1 MWDNRLMTALPSPG
15 SRIRRL
21 RQLRGMKQSHL
32 AERLGVAQTTVS
44 RWESGAWKLSPEDLA
59 RVLERLQGAPSA
71 DAALRRL
78 IEASPLA
85 THLIHD
91 IDHRL
96 IAASPARDRQW
107 RGAAREH
114 IGRPL
119 WRYATRAIVAA
130 EAELENRGWW
140 ELAAPESVQIVT
152 EAGGG
157 EDIRV
162 VAGAMVWERVWLSDG
177 TPGRLCTSLGTVA

>member
-1 MWDNRLMTALPSPG
+1 MTQAALPSPG

-32 AERLGVAQTTVS
+32 AEHLGVAQTTVS

-59 RVLERLQGAPSA
+59 RVLEALQGMPSG
-71 DAALRRL
+71 DIALRRL

-96 IAASPARDRQW
+96 IAASPTRDRQW
-107 RGAAREH
+107 CGAASEH

-119 WRYATRAIVAA
+119 WRYATPAIMTA
-130 EAELENRGWW
+130 EAELESRGWW
-140 ELAAPESVQIVT
+140 ELAAPEAVQVVT
-152 EAGGG
+152 EAGEG

-177 TPGRLCTSLGTVA
+177 TPGRLCTSLAGA

>member
-1 MWDNRLMTALPSPG
+1 
-15 SRIRRL
+15 
-21 RQLRGMKQSHL
+21 MKQSHL

-59 RVLERLQGAPSA
+59 RVLDALRGAPSG

-91 IDHRL
+91 VDHRL
-96 IAASPARDRQW
+96 IAASPLRDWQW
-107 RGAAREH
+107 RGAASEH

-119 WRYATRAIVAA
+119 WRYATETIIAA
-130 EAELENRGWW
+130 EAELDHRGWW
-140 ELAAPESVQIVT
+140 ELAAPESVKIVT

-177 TPGRLCTSLGTVA
+177 TPGRLCTSLGGVA

>member
-1 MWDNRLMTALPSPG
+1 MTALPSPG

-44 RWESGAWKLSPEDLA
+44 RWESGACRLSVEDLA
-59 RVLERLQGAPSA
+59 RALHLLQGAPPA
-71 DAALRRL
+71 DTALHRL
-78 IEASPLA
+78 IEASLLA

-91 IDHRL
+91 LDHRL

-107 RGAAREH
+107 RGATSDH
-114 IGRPL
+114 IGRSL
-119 WRYATRAIVAA
+119 WRYATDAIIAA
-130 EAELENRGWW
+130 EAELESRGWW
-140 ELAAPESVQIVT
+140 ELAAPDPVRLVT
-152 EAGGG
+152 AAGGG

-162 VAGAMVWERVWLSDG
+162 VAGAMIWERVWLSDG
-177 TPGRLCTSLGTVA
+177 TPGRLCTSLGA

>member
-1 MWDNRLMTALPSPG
+1 
-15 SRIRRL
+15 
-21 RQLRGMKQSHL
+21 MKQSHL

-59 RVLERLQGAPSA
+59 RVLQLLQGAPSG

-78 IEASPLA
+78 IEASPLP
-85 THLIHD
+85 THLIND

-96 IAASPARDRQW
+96 IAASPTRDRQW
-107 RGAAREH
+107 RGAASAH

-119 WRYATRAIVAA
+119 WRYATSAIMAA
-130 EAELENRGWW
+130 EAELDSRGWW
-140 ELAAPESVQIVT
+140 ALAAPDAVQVVT
-152 EAGGG
+152 EAGEG

-177 TPGRLCTSLGTVA
+177 TPGRLCTSLSA